1 MAPSASFPASL
12 AAPSSPALALKNP
25 LIRPDE
31 DGRPVRTPTG
41 VAETPRTEELD
52 AKWQSLIDAATD

>member
-1 MAPSASFPASL
+1 MAPSASFPRIARGSVE
-12 AAPSSPALALKNP
+12 PALALKNP